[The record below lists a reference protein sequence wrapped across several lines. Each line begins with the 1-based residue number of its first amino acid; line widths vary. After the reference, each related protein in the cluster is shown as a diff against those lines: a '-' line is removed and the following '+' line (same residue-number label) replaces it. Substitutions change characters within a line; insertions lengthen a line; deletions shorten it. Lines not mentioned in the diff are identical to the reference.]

1 LEKGN
6 TDPFSGLSVRRVQN
20 MGRESFH
27 SADLNRLPAEIR
39 RRIRAETKRSAPG
52 FSSRRKRA
60 GHGAEFA
67 SGPQVREEN
76 GGIPVSGAVPGAKKA
91 DIVII
96 ENGKGMQA
104 VQNVVTTLR
113 ANRHT
118 GYVKAAS
125 STRKSWPDAPRT
137 GL

>member
-1 LEKGN
+1 
-6 TDPFSGLSVRRVQN
+6 VQN
-20 MGRESFH
+20 
-27 SADLNRLPAEIR
+27 LPVA
-39 RRIRAETKRSAPG
+39 
-52 FSSRRKRA
+52 
-60 GHGAEFA
+60 
-67 SGPQVREEN
+67 PQVREEN
-76 GGIPVSGAVPGAKKA
+76 GGILVGGAVPGAKKA

-113 ANRHT
+113 ANRRA
-118 GYVKAAS
+118 GCVKAAS